1 LTRAITILR
10 FALFANLGGCAV
22 VPDVVLE
29 SMADPAKYDLYD
41 CKQLQAA
48 RSSLAAQAAELEGL
62 IAKAETGVGGSMA
75 AEVAYRPDL
84 AKIKASARLANRVWE
99 RDKCTATT
107 QPPPPSVPSLSP
119 KTQQGG
125 SRGAGSFILSPT
137 LARCRIECKQDT
149 KPMLVSFTQAAWHRL
164 A

>member
-1 LTRAITILR
+1 MTRAITILR
-10 FALFANLGGCAV
+10 FALFANLGGCTV

-41 CKQLQAA
+41 CKQLQAV

-84 AKIKASARLANRVWE
+84 AKIKASAHLANRVWE
-99 RDKCTATT
+99 RNKCTATT
-107 QPPPPSVPSLSP
+107 QPPSAAVPSLSP
-119 KTQQGG
+119 KTKQ
-125 SRGAGSFILSPT
+125 RGA
-137 LARCRIECKQDT
+137 R
-149 KPMLVSFTQAAWHRL
+149 
-164 A
+164 